1 MNNVTYSVSETTGII
16 PSITFSSFVLFPE
29 TSHTMIFPS
38 APHVVYLQ
46 VGIKQAFHE
55 ARYAPRVLLMDA
67 MLPCEP
73 P

>member
-1 MNNVTYSVSETTGII
+1 MTYSVSETTGII
-16 PSITFSSFVLFPE
+16 PSITFTSFVSFPE

-55 ARYAPRVLLMDA
+55 T
-67 MLPCEP
+67 
-73 P
+73 